1 MPVQEEVS
9 LTINIA
15 LQEDDTNTFG
25 GTLLYHQKKIQDM
38 AESIDLYRLIEQIES
53 DRTLKMK
60 FRKALDLEDDYAK
73 TSDIIELRDDLREE
87 MRTGF
92 EKVWEEIR
100 DLREETKNLRE
111 EMKAQREE
119 MKAQREVMNMHAI
132 SLENLWKEVR
142 DIKLDLKETK
152 EEVKKTHRRLDKHE
166 EWLKSMG
173 GSELEMKSF
182 RWFMAVLDAKGE
194 DVSNL
199 RWRAKFTD
207 PEERLGTPE
216 IKIDV
221 FSEKPLYVV
230 EITNYISDIKKL
242 MTLKKKVQFIREKF
256 GKPKVIIITNGFVE
270 EIEEEA
276 RDICNANGFE
286 VFDIG
291 WRP

>member
-1 MPVQEEVS
+1 
-9 LTINIA
+9 
-15 LQEDDTNTFG
+15 
-25 GTLLYHQKKIQDM
+25 
-38 AESIDLYRLIEQIES
+38 
-53 DRTLKMK
+53 
-60 FRKALDLEDDYAK
+60 
-73 TSDIIELRDDLREE
+73 
-87 MRTGF
+87 
-92 EKVWEEIR
+92 
-100 DLREETKNLRE
+100 
-111 EMKAQREE
+111 

-194 DVSNL
+194 DVNNL

-216 IKIDV
+216 IEIDV